1 MVRETEWLWGRE
13 WETPRQKQNA
23 HACDDICFSFFFFKM
38 ADFLELLKMLKT
50 AGNYGFKTLAD
61 TCEIVDRLLPTLK
74 SPQNLIHSPVTIDF
88 CSCNLIQIEH
98 VSEFV
103 DLVEMVTV
111 ASEPLRCCYLGR
123 KNNT

>member
-1 MVRETEWLWGRE
+1 MR
-13 WETPRQKQNA
+13 A
-23 HACDDICFSFFFFKM
+23 MMFFFFFFKM

-74 SPQNLIHSPVTIDF
+74 SPQNLIHSPVTIDPATLF
-88 CSCNLIQIEH
+88 QSNMSRSL
-98 VSEFV
+98 
-103 DLVEMVTV
+103 LTLKLLEMVTV